1 METVARALSPIIAR
15 ALNLEDGGFPNLE
28 IRNGELVGTIVA
40 CAVEMRADLIVMQ
53 TDGRD
58 SALDS
63 IIGST
68 TERVIHEAPCSLDDV
83 NRERLFGR

>member
-1 METVARALSPIIAR
+1 
-15 ALNLEDGGFPNLE
+15 
-28 IRNGELVGTIVA
+28 
-40 CAVEMRADLIVMQ
+40 MRADLIVMQ

-68 TERVIHEAPCSLDDV
+68 TERVIHEAPCPVLAIPRSSLG
-83 NRERLFGR
+83 REPRASVWKVAATLELALGAFLYDAPRRPFRC

>member
-1 METVARALSPIIAR
+1 VS
-15 ALNLEDGGFPNLE
+15 
-28 IRNGELVGTIVA
+28 LVGTIVA

-68 TERVIHEAPCSLDDV
+68 TERVIHEAPCPVLAIPRSSLDDV